1 MSATGAALRAAQ
13 RREPEGALP
22 ALALRLAVTLLS
34 LLVLGYA
41 LHRLRPAL
49 DRPVKQ
55 VQVSGRLSHLTPLQ
69 VASAAAVV
77 PGTRLFELRLRAV
90 QARVEALPWVAHARV
105 TRSWPDT
112 LDVRVTEH
120 QPFARWGDQALLDTE
135 GRSFVPQHLDLP
147 QAQLDAMP
155 RLTGQPGH
163 EQDVMDAWQRL
174 SAALADGP
182 FALTGLTQDPRGD
195 WTAFCRSGV
204 VLRLGQDAPT
214 SRLALLRNTVPRA
227 LAGRLDQVAA
237 IDLRYTNGF
246 AVQWASGE
254 KSQHCSA
261 SAKGSRTSPAPDC
274 RRGSNV

>member
-13 RREPEGALP
+13 RREPESALP
-22 ALALRLAVTLLS
+22 GMALRAALTLLS

-41 LHRLRPAL
+41 LHRLQPAL

-55 VQVSGRLSHLTPLQ
+55 VQVTGHLNHLTPRL

-77 PGTRLFELRLRAV
+77 PGTRLFELKLQTV

-112 LDVRVTEH
+112 LDVRVTER
-120 QPFARWGDQALLDTE
+120 QPYARWGDQALLDTE
-135 GRSFVPQHLDLP
+135 GRSFAPKAVDLP
-147 QAQLDAMP
+147 KAQLAAMP
-155 RLTGQPGH
+155 HLTGQPGH
-163 EQDVMDAWQRL
+163 EQDVMNAWQQL
-174 SAALADGP
+174 SAALAGGP
-182 FALTGLTQDPRGD
+182 FALRGLTQDARGD

-204 VLRLGQDAPT
+204 VLRLGQDDQA
-214 SRLALLRNTVPRA
+214 SRLDLLRNTVPQA

-246 AVQWASGE
+246 AVEWAGGD
-254 KSQHCSA
+254 KSEHCSA
-261 SAKGSRTSPAPDC
+261 DAAAHSDC
-274 RRGSNV
+274 RRHGNV